1 MESDVGRQSSKKIKM
16 VKQTLH
22 ERNDKKNRIRAG
34 VMTGVVFSVVLLL
47 CFFLVAF
54 TIQDPPPG
62 EQYVAVG
69 FADMGSVD
77 EAGGVTESEVPSE
90 VVEEVIE
97 EAITTPTV
105 VVPVVAEEVVTQ
117 AESEI
122 SIPVEKPKEDI
133 EIPVVEEPVRT
144 SEAANLI
151 RSNSASNGG
160 GGSDGSSSGVGD
172 QGNEDG
178 KIDGSGVVS
187 GDFGNAS
194 LNGGSLVN
202 RPQLKEKPKREGEI
216 RMNIVVDASGKV
228 ISAKY
233 DGGIDSDFADSEHIR
248 LAEEAAKSATFNTD
262 PNRPRRSGFITIR
275 FELE

>member
-1 MESDVGRQSSKKIKM
+1 MSKKANI
-16 VKQTLH
+16 LH
-22 ERNDKKNRIRAG
+22 ESNEKKQKIRAG
-34 VMTGVVFSVVLLL
+34 VMTGIIFSSVLLL
-47 CFFLVAF
+47 CFFLIAF
-54 TIQDPPPG
+54 TIPDPPLG
-62 EQYVAVG
+62 EQYVELNLYEDIV
-69 FADMGSVD
+69 DKGSNG

-105 VVPVVAEEVVTQ
+105 VVPVVAEEGVTQ
-117 AESEI
+117 EQ
-122 SIPVEKPKEDI
+122 P

-178 KIDGSGVVS
+178 KIDGAGVVS
-187 GDFGNAS
+187 GDFGNAY
-194 LNGGSLVN
+194 LNGGELIN
-202 RPQLKEKPKREGEI
+202 RPQLKEKPKREGKI

-233 DGGIDSDFADSEHIR
+233 DGGIDSDLADSEHIR
-248 LAEEAAKSATFNTD
+248 LAEEAAKSATFNAD

>member
-16 VKQTLH
+16 IEKTLH
-22 ERNDKKNRIRAG
+22 DRNDKKNRIRAG
-34 VMTGVVFSVVLLL
+34 VMTGIVFSVVVLL

-77 EAGGVTESEVPSE
+77 DAGGVTESEVPSE

-117 AESEI
+117 AQSEI
-122 SIPVEKPKEDI
+122 SIPVEKTKEDI

-178 KIDGSGVVS
+178 KIDGAGVVS

-216 RMNIVVDASGKV
+216 RMNIVVDSNGKV
-228 ISAKY
+228 ISAKF
-233 DGGIDSDFADSEHIR
+233 DGGLNSTFSDSEHIR
-248 LAEEAAKSATFNTD
+248 LAKEAAMSATFTSD
-262 PNRPRRSGFITIR
+262 PSRPRRSGFITIR